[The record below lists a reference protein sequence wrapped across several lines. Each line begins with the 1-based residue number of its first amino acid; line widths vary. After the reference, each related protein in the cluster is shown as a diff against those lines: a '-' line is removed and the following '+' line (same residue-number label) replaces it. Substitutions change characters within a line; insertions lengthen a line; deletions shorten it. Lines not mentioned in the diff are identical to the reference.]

1 MPGRSVDPK
10 LSAFERVDQEVI
22 ALFALVRE
30 GLAGATDALLGGD
43 QGAALELIAKDQV
56 VDDRVAGLE
65 LSVRDLFARSQV
77 GDEELGHMIAVL
89 QILPELERS
98 SDLAEHIAQRAAHGL
113 GSDMTPRSRG
123 LVQRMAEVALEMWKV
138 VADAYANRSLHA
150 GEELDE
156 ADEELDI
163 LHESLTAEVGSGQMP
178 LAVATELTLIARF
191 YERLGDHAV
200 NLGRRVGRLAS
211 GHI

>member
-1 MPGRSVDPK
+1 MVDPP
-10 LSAFERVDQEVI
+10 LQSIDRQVI
-22 ALFALVRE
+22 ALFALVSE

-43 QGAALELIAKDQV
+43 KDAARSLIAQDEV
-56 VDDRVAGLE
+56 VDDRVGSLE
-65 LSVRDLFARSQV
+65 ESVRDVLAGSRLSRA
-77 GDEELGHMIAVL
+77 DLAHMIAVL

-123 LVQRMAEVALEMWKV
+123 LVQRMAEVALEMWRV
-138 VADAYANRSLHA
+138 VADAYVNRTRDA
-150 GEELDE
+150 GDVLDE

-163 LHESLTAEVGSGQMP
+163 LHESLTAEVGTGQMP
-178 LAVATELTLIARF
+178 VPVATELTLIARF

-200 NLGRRVGRLAS
+200 NLGHRVGRLAAGS
-211 GHI
+211 I